1 MKIRIIGQKN
11 DSGIGSH
18 YGGFTDALLRMAGV
32 NSLVELVDHTDHNAV
47 NAAVLASRSNDINI
61 SFVCANINGFFKG
74 HNINWCVFESTRI
87 PDPIFSIMRLHNLW
101 IPSEWGRKIA
111 VEQGI
116 NANQITVV
124 HEGVNANLYHPYLI
138 PPSQKFRFLLIGK
151 YEQRKSIDES
161 IEAFAM
167 TYGNN
172 PDVELVIKSD
182 YFRNQVEKKQALE
195 YKIASM
201 KVNNIHLVWGL
212 QSETELANLYRS
224 ANVFLFPTKAEGWGL
239 PLIEAAATGLPLVTT
254 FHSGQTEFLQD
265 IRSSCVLLDYTLSPI
280 DCPETKEFYPSP
292 DGNHGK
298 WAVTTV
304 EEIARGIKLAY
315 ANYDSLRTQAIK
327 NSEVIRSK
335 YSWANIAMS
344 ALNVLKQK
352 GLV

>member
-1 MKIRIIGQKN
+1 
-11 DSGIGSH
+11 
-18 YGGFTDALLRMAGV
+18 
-32 NSLVELVDHTDHNAV
+32 
-47 NAAVLASRSNDINI
+47 
-61 SFVCANINGFFKG
+61 
-74 HNINWCVFESTRI
+74 
-87 PDPIFSIMRLHNLW
+87 MRVHDLW
-101 IPSEWGRKIA
+101 IPSEWGRKVAI
-111 VEQGI
+111 EQGI
-116 NANQITVV
+116 NSKQITVV
-124 HEGVNANLYHPYLI
+124 HEGVNPDLYHPYLI
-138 PPSQKFRFLLIGK
+138 PPSDKFRFLLIGK

-182 YFRNQVEKKQALE
+182 YFKNHIEKKQALE
-195 YKIASM
+195 YKIACM
-201 KVNNIHLVWGL
+201 NVNNIRLVWGL

-265 IRSSCVLLDYTLSPI
+265 IRSSCVLLDYALMPI
-280 DCPETKEFYPSP
+280 DCAETKEFYPAE

-315 ANYDSLRTQAIK
+315 TNYDSLRTQAIK

-335 YSWANIAMS
+335 YSWANSAMS
-344 ALNVLKQK
+344 ALNVLKQR
-352 GLV
+352 GLL

>member
-1 MKIRIIGQKN
+1 MKIRLLGQKN

-18 YGGFTDALLRMAGV
+18 YGGFTDALSRVSGINA
-32 NSLVELVDHTDHNAV
+32 LVEFIDHTDYDAV
-47 NAAVLASRSNDINI
+47 NAAVKVSQSNDINI

-87 PDPIFSIMRLHNLW
+87 PNSIFQTMRLHDLW
-101 IPSEWGRKIA
+101 IPSEWGRKVAI
-111 VEQGI
+111 EQGI
-116 NANQITVV
+116 DAGKITVV
-124 HEGVNANLYHPYLI
+124 HEGVNPDLYHPYLI
-138 PPSQKFRFLLIGK
+138 PQTDKFRFLLIGK

-182 YFRNQVEKKQALE
+182 YFRNHVEKKQALE

-201 KVNNIHLVWGL
+201 KVNNIRLVWGL
-212 QSETELANLYRS
+212 QTETELANLYRS
-224 ANVFLFPTKAEGWGL
+224 ANVFLFPSKAEGWGL

-265 IRSSCVLLDYTLSPI
+265 IRSSCVLLNYTLRPI
-280 DCPETKEFYPSP
+280 DCPETKEFYPAE

-304 EEIARGIKLAY
+304 EEIAKGIKTAY
-315 ANYDSLRTQAIK
+315 TNYASLRTQAIK
-327 NSEVIRSK
+327 NSAIIRSK
-335 YSWANIAMS
+335 YSWANSAMS
-344 ALNVLKQK
+344 ALNVLKQR
-352 GLV
+352 GLL

>member
-1 MKIRIIGQKN
+1 MKIRLLGQAN
-11 DSGIGSH
+11 DSGIGTH
-18 YGGFTDALLRMAGV
+18 YGEFARALISISGV
-32 NSLVELVDHTDHNAV
+32 NSLVELIDHTDHNAV

-87 PDPIFSIMRLHNLW
+87 PDPIFSTMRLHNLW

-138 PPSQKFRFLLIGK
+138 PPSDKFRFLLIGK

-182 YFRNQVEKKQALE
+182 YFKNHVEKKQALE
-195 YKIASM
+195 YKIACM
-201 KVNNIHLVWGL
+201 NVNNIRLVWGL

-265 IRSSCVLLDYTLSPI
+265 IRSSCVLLDYALMPI
-280 DCPETKEFYPSP
+280 DCAETKEFYPAE

-304 EEIARGIKLAY
+304 EEIARGIKTAY
-315 ANYDSLRTQAIK
+315 TNYASLRTQAIK
-327 NSEVIRSK
+327 NSAVIRSK
-335 YSWANIAMS
+335 YSWANSAMS
-344 ALNVLKQK
+344 ALNVLKQR
-352 GLV
+352 GLL

>member
-1 MKIRIIGQKN
+1 MKIRLLGQAN
-11 DSGIGSH
+11 DSGIGTH
-18 YGGFTDALLRMAGV
+18 YGEFAKALQSISGI
-32 NSLVELVDHTDHNAV
+32 NTLVEFIDHTDFNTIHEAGRV
-47 NAAVLASRSNDINI
+47 SQSDDINI
-61 SFVCANINGFFKG
+61 SFVCANMNGFFKG

-87 PDPIFSIMRLHNLW
+87 PNPIFSTMRLHDIW
-101 IPSEWGRKIA
+101 IPSEWGRKVAI
-111 VEQGI
+111 EQGI
-116 NANQITVV
+116 DADKISVV
-124 HEGVNANLYHPYLI
+124 HEGVNPDLYHPYLI
-138 PPSQKFRFLLIGK
+138 PPSDKFRFLLIGK

-182 YFRNQVEKKQALE
+182 FFRNHIEKKRALE
-195 YKIASM
+195 YKIACM
-201 KVNNIHLVWGL
+201 NVNNIKLVWGL
-212 QSETELANLYRS
+212 QTETELANLYRS

-265 IRSSCVLLDYTLSPI
+265 IRSSCVLLDYTLRPI
-280 DCPETKEFYPSP
+280 DCAETKEFYPAE

-315 ANYDSLRTQAIK
+315 TNYASLSTHAIK
-327 NSEVIRSK
+327 NSAIIRSK
-335 YSWANIAMS
+335 YSWANSAMS
-344 ALNVLKQK
+344 ALNVLKQR
-352 GLV
+352 GLL